1 MPLADKIYKVK
12 YAKINIKGVNGMEK
26 AIRLCMGC
34 MNELDENGVC
44 HYCNYTDDTAY
55 LRSYLAPRTVLDNRY
70 IVGKILSYNGEGASY
85 ICYDSVAKEK
95 VVCREYMPDTLCERE
110 RGSTNIVVN
119 QDCLAKYKTFM
130 QEFCETNKALSRMRN
145 LNHMVTAKDM
155 LYENNTTYVILEYVE
170 GVSLKKFLQSNT
182 GFLSWEQVKKLFVPV
197 FTTLSII
204 HNAGIIH
211 RGISPE
217 NIIVTINGELKL
229 TGFCISSIR
238 TSNTGLSP
246 EFYSGY
252 AAPEQYSSLDWQ
264 GTWTDVYAISAV
276 LYRILTGTVPLDA
289 LTRITNDTMPEPARV
304 NPLVPDRVS
313 KVLMRGLAVRG
324 EERIQTITELVT
336 ALFEQP
342 KYVEHKKGA
351 TQTIPVQKARAEGQ
365 RVREQQPARKPVQRK
380 PEPKKPGNKAI
391 AAGFIGLIVLL
402 AVALVLLYK
411 VVSGNNSDSSSVPAV
426 TSTASTTTTE
436 KVADPEESEESSQ
449 EEGSDYGSGAVMANY
464 IGYRYDSVIDKL
476 EESFDVNVDYFYSD
490 SYEEGEITEQSI
502 PAGTE
507 YDPSRKH
514 SLTITVCSGS
524 EYSTVPDYAGLSLE
538 PYLKQLGE
546 LRIKYN
552 VVEYENS
559 AEKGTIIKTS
569 KEVGSRINIK
579 NGEELVVYVS
589 TGEKETT
596 IITTTTELEETTTTT
611 ETTTEETTTTSETT
625 QATEAEPEETTT
637 TTSAADDDGEEP
649 PPAIEVGQR

>member
-1 MPLADKIYKVK
+1 
-12 YAKINIKGVNGMEK
+12 MEK
-26 AIRLCMGC
+26 AVRLCMGC

-44 HYCNYTDDTAY
+44 HYCKYTDDTAY

-70 IVGKILSYNGEGASY
+70 IVGKMLSYNGEGASY
-85 ICYDSVAKEK
+85 ICYDSVLKEK
-95 VVCREYMPDTLCERE
+95 VVCREYMPDTLCERD
-110 RGSTNIVVN
+110 RGSNNIIVN
-119 QDCLAKYKTFM
+119 CDCLAKYKTFM
-130 QEFCETNKALSRMRN
+130 QEFVETNKALSRMRN

-155 LYENNTTYVILEYVE
+155 LYENNTVYVILEYVE

-211 RGISPE
+211 RGLSPE

-238 TSNTGLSP
+238 TSNTALSP

-289 LTRITNDTMPEPARV
+289 LTRINNDTMPEPARV
-304 NPLVPDRVS
+304 NPQVPPRVS

-342 KYVEHKKGA
+342 EYVEHKKGQ
-351 TQTIPVQKARAEGQ
+351 TQTIPITRAAGESRTHRAEPQ
-365 RVREQQPARKPVQRK
+365 RQPQKK
-380 PEPKKPGNKAI
+380 KEEPKKPGNKVVV
-391 AAGFIGLIVLL
+391 AGFVGLVALL
-402 AVALVLLYK
+402 GVALVLLYQVMAQK
-411 VVSGNNSDSSSVPAV
+411 DDSSSAAESKAAV
-426 TSTASTTTTE
+426 ITTTTAE
-436 KVADPEESEESSQ
+436 KVAEPEESSSEEDSS
-449 EEGSDYGSGAVMANY
+449 ESGYGTGAVMSNY
-464 IGYRYDSVIDKL
+464 VGYRYDGVS
-476 EESFDVNVDYFYSD
+476 ESLSPFFDITVDSFYS
-490 SYEEGEITEQSI
+490 EEYDAGEITEQSI

-507 YDPSRKH
+507 YDPTRKH
-514 SLTITVCSGS
+514 KLTLKVCQGS
-524 EYSTVPDYAGLSLE
+524 EYAYIPDYSGYSQE
-538 PYLKQLGE
+538 SYLKELGE
-546 LRIKYN
+546 RRIKYN
-552 VVEYENS
+552 VVETENS
-559 AEKGTIIKTS
+559 AAKGTIVKLS
-569 KEVGSRINIK
+569 KSPGDRVNVK

-589 TGEKETT
+589 TGEKETS
-596 IITTTTELEETTTTT
+596 IVTTLDTQTQTSPT
-611 ETTTEETTTTSETT
+611 ETSEPTETQTS
-625 QATEAEPEETTT
+625 APEEEP
-637 TTSAADDDGEEP
+637 AEEQPDDEQQDQEQENPEE
-649 PPAIEVGQR
+649 